1 VGNVIPLI
9 GQKNEQQRKKEMH
22 QGLERPQ
29 TKQFPHNNQPKIGV
43 RNSVEYGGEVWQKGG
58 AGELWYHYLG
68 HWIEQPKI
76 NEYEIH
82 CGLRQPPHDEYEFPH
97 NN

>member
-1 VGNVIPLI
+1 MAPYQIQLTQQPTKNRPPQRRGVWRGGTTSGRRVGNVIPLI

-43 RNSVEYGGEVWQKGG
+43 RNSVEYGGEV
-58 AGELWYHYLG
+58 
-68 HWIEQPKI
+68 
-76 NEYEIH
+76 
-82 CGLRQPPHDEYEFPH
+82 
-97 NN
+97 